1 MCAGQVGLPWQEM
14 VGRENVEQSLPSLGA
29 RDHRPAAT
37 VGIPVPVSPCLPSRG
52 DRGAGPPC
60 PMSTPARQ
68 SGGLLNEALV
78 LTGMLTKAKAGQ
90 VGVLF
95 DDFDYYTASTDS
107 RLAQRGWV
115 MRSGAGGPG
124 VPGATWSPK
133 AVTFPRLGDG
143 PVLQLESTTTGSGCN
158 TIQSVGD
165 CAVDIRRDFNG
176 IQHREPPAIRRCAL
190 CGLQLCLA
198 GLTDGPLA
206 EARAAC
212 CLAGRRGEQ
221 GGFSTDE

>member
-1 MCAGQVGLPWQEM
+1 
-14 VGRENVEQSLPSLGA
+14 
-29 RDHRPAAT
+29 
-37 VGIPVPVSPCLPSRG
+37 
-52 DRGAGPPC
+52 
-60 PMSTPARQ
+60 
-68 SGGLLNEALV
+68 
-78 LTGMLTKAKAGQ
+78 MLTKAKAGQ

-165 CAVDIRRDFNG
+165 CAVDIRLDFNG

-206 EARAAC
+206 EAPAPLAVWPVAVASRA
-212 CLAGRRGEQ
+212 
-221 GGFSTDE
+221 GFPPMNSVVDIPAVDGLVTHG